1 MSRSFA
7 YLGLPWINL
16 YVGEIALAMFLMVG
30 PTINRRRWAVWIL
43 REQQFRRLKWV
54 LFLFLLYGAF
64 EAVRGIF
71 VGNPSFAAARDTAFN
86 YYPLF
91 LVLGLWAGHTNP
103 GFLRRAVRALA
114 IWNACYG
121 IAYVLFLNRLP
132 WSMPGTANAASPVPV
147 FSEPYGSAIAIL
159 GLLAFESN
167 LQSVWHLLSL
177 NVLVMLWVQVRAEWV
192 GFAMGLLVFALCT
205 RHVKRLAGAL
215 AVVTALLGILYV
227 TDVRL
232 PSPEGRGGVFSV
244 RDVVARALAPINNDL
259 ASDVATAD
267 DSSGY
272 SATASWRLL
281 WWASIWEAVHS
292 NSKTAVFG
300 FGYGYPIGDFNPL
313 IEPGTFIQT
322 PHNDFFFAL
331 GFTGWTGVLIFLW
344 VQYELFNLLIRAYRR
359 TKQVFPL
366 ICWSAL
372 IVVSVFEDFFEAPFG
387 AIPFFLLMGAALA
400 PLISYKPLTKSFQVK
415 SEPQTI

>member
-16 YVGEIALAMFLMVG
+16 YIGELVLAVFLVAG
-30 PTINRRRWAVWIL
+30 PRVNHRRWVRWVH
-43 REQQFRRLKWV
+43 ENPQVRRLKV
-54 LFLFLLYGAF
+54 ALVCFLLYGGF
-64 EAVRGIF
+64 EAARGISQ
-71 VGNPSFAAARDTAFN
+71 GNSAFTALRDTAFN

-91 LVLGLWAGHTNP
+91 LILGLWAGYADP
-103 GFLRRAVRALA
+103 DFLRRIARTLAV
-114 IWNACYG
+114 WNACYG
-121 IAYVLFLNRLP
+121 IAYVLVLNQLP
-132 WSMPGTANAASPVPV
+132 WFMPGTSNAASPVPV

-159 GLLAFESN
+159 GLLAFEPN
-167 LQSVWHLLSL
+167 LWSVCHWLSL

-192 GFAMGLLVFALCT
+192 GFAAGLLVFAVCT
-205 RHVKRLAGAL
+205 RRVKRFGAAI
-215 AVVTALLGILYV
+215 AVMMALVGIMYIA
-227 TDVRL
+227 DVRL

-244 RDVVARALAPINNDL
+244 RDIVARALAPVNNDL
-259 ASDVATAD
+259 ATDLATAD

-292 NSKTAVFG
+292 NSTTELVG
-300 FGYGYPIGDFNPL
+300 FGYGYPIGELNPL

-331 GFTGWTGVLIFLW
+331 GFTGWIGVFIFLW
-344 VQYELFNLLIRAYRR
+344 FQYELFILILRVYRQTER
-359 TKQVFPL
+359 VFPL

-372 IVVSVFEDFFEAPFG
+372 VVVSIFEDFFEAPFG

-400 PLISYKPLTKSFQVK
+400 PLVANMSFVDCRQV
-415 SEPQTI
+415 PGNA